1 VGSEQAAS
9 GAAEPRLLGST
20 DIRALAARYQI
31 RPARRHGQ
39 NFVVDPNTVRRIVR
53 TAALEPDDVVLE
65 IGPGLG
71 SLTLEL
77 LTRAAGVIAVEV
89 DPVLAAALPT
99 TVQEY
104 APLQADHLTVLP
116 MDALDLTEPPTPA
129 PTTIVA
135 NLPYNVAVPVVLHV
149 LELLPTATRGLVMV
163 QLEVAQRLAATPG
176 SRTYGIPSVKAAWYA
191 QLRQAGQVSR
201 SVFWPPPRVDS
212 GLVEWRRRPPP
223 ASWAQREP
231 TFAVVDAAFAQ
242 RRKTLRAALAACAGS
257 TARAESGLRAAG
269 VDPSLRGEGLDV
281 SDFARIAEAFAGLR

>member
-65 IGPGLG
+65 VGPGLG

-89 DPVLAAALPT
+89 
-99 TVQEY
+99 
-104 APLQADHLTVLP
+104 
-116 MDALDLTEPPTPA
+116 
-129 PTTIVA
+129 
-135 NLPYNVAVPVVLHV
+135 VAVPVVLHV

-223 ASWAQREP
+223 ASRAQREP